1 MHDGLPSH
9 SRGNDGLRKRWRVLR
24 LPSRTDAFITSK
36 SFDDFW
42 LGILSGVDMLN
53 PPIMVFV
60 SEGIFSFAAL
70 ADLTGESHRCWLVC
84 MMVEASRDRGALMC
98 VIEVLIAALD

>member
-1 MHDGLPSH
+1 
-9 SRGNDGLRKRWRVLR
+9 
-24 LPSRTDAFITSK
+24 
-36 SFDDFW
+36 
-42 LGILSGVDMLN
+42 MLN